1 MDLTKIT
8 RVYFIGIGGIGM
20 SALARYFIAGGLD
33 VAGYDRT
40 STFLTEELKHENC
53 DIHFA
58 DNIRQIPGNF
68 KNRKNKN
75 ETLVIY
81 TPAIPENHS
90 ELIYFRKY
98 NYDIMKRSEVLGL
111 ITKDMKGIAIA
122 GTHGKT
128 TVSAIIAHILKQ
140 SDLDCMAF
148 LGGISK
154 NYNTNFLLGKS
165 DFVVLEADEFD
176 RSFLQLFPYMA
187 VITSIDADHLDI
199 YGDKKNLKESFKQF
213 ANQIPEGGK
222 LLIRKGLDFNCFT
235 RHELEQYTYS
245 LEGEA
250 DFYARN
256 LDIKD
261 GLYVFDIVTPG
272 KTIEKVHFGFPGLM
286 NVENA
291 VAAAGVA
298 WVLKVP
304 PETIRKTLLYFN
316 GVKRRFDFQIKTD
329 NLIYIDDY
337 AHHPKELKAC
347 IHSVRELFP
356 GKKICGIFQ
365 PHLYTRTKHLAGDFA
380 ASLEE
385 LDELILLDIYPAREM
400 PIEGVSS
407 KIIFDKMKLQNKTI
421 CEKNKLLD
429 LIRNKNFEILITL
442 GAGDIDKLV
451 DPIKSILLNRNYW
464 A

>member
-1 MDLTKIT
+1 
-8 RVYFIGIGGIGM
+8 M
-20 SALARYFIAGGLD
+20 SALARYFIAGGFD

-40 STFLTEELKHENC
+40 STFLTDELKHENC

-58 DNIRQIPGNF
+58 DSIRQIPGNF
-68 KNRKNKN
+68 KNSKNKN

-90 ELIYFRKY
+90 ELIYFRKH

-111 ITKDMKGIAIA
+111 ITKDTKGIAIA

-140 SDLDCMAF
+140 SDLDCTAF

-176 RSFLQLFPYMA
+176 RSFLQLFPYLA

-199 YGDKKNLKESFKQF
+199 YGDKKNLKEAFQQF

-222 LLIRKGLDFNCFT
+222 LLTREGLDFNCFT

-298 WVLKVP
+298 WVLKVS
-304 PETIRKTLLYFN
+304 PETIRKALLCFN

-337 AHHPKELKAC
+337 AHHPRELKAC

-365 PHLYTRTKHLAGDFA
+365 PHLYTRTKYLAGDFA
-380 ASLEE
+380 ASLDE

-400 PIEGVSS
+400 PLEGVSS

-451 DPIKSILLNRNYW
+451 DPIKSILLNKNH
-464 A
+464 